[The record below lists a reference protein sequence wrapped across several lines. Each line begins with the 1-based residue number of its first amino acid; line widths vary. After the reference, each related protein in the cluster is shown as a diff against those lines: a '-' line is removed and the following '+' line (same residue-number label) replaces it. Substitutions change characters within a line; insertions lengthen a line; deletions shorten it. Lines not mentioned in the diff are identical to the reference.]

1 MISLCMHCA
10 ALLKDGCRT
19 GYIEDMS
26 TNNDIL
32 RVLTFDSFR
41 LIPYG
46 SCTDY
51 GDSLTLEN
59 FLGPTTMQGLVLGE
73 ILPRTFSG
81 AVLGSHVGL

>member
-32 RVLTFDSFR
+32 RVRGKLYLR
-41 LIPYG
+41 LIPIPYG
-46 SCTDY
+46 SCTD
-51 GDSLTLEN
+51 S
-59 FLGPTTMQGLVLGE
+59 
-73 ILPRTFSG
+73 
-81 AVLGSHVGL
+81 